1 MSTTDRS
8 WPSLP
13 LADWKATCD
22 TLHMYTQILGK
33 IRLMRAPEE
42 PQWAHVALY
51 VTARGLTTSPMP
63 CDERMFQMD
72 LDLIG
77 HKLLIF
83 VNDGQTR
90 SIDLGA
96 SVAAFYGDVMR
107 ALETPRINVPI
118 NTKPQ
123 EVPDPIPFEQDTVHA
138 TYDRESVERFFQI
151 LSRADSIMKEHR
163 APFRGRHTP
172 VHFFWGTFD
181 LAYARFSGRP
191 LTPPPGANLL
201 MRVGGDAEL
210 IDAGFWPGDARFPEP
225 AFFAYHYLKPD
236 GLERAVVEPAQAFW
250 SKELG
255 EFILRYD
262 DVRAAKSPRD
272 ALLAFFRSSYNAG
285 VEAAHWDKVQ

>member
-1 MSTTDRS
+1 MTTTDQS

-13 LADWKATCD
+13 LADWQATCD

-33 IRLMRAPEE
+33 IRLMRAPAE

-63 CDERMFQMD
+63 YEERTFQMD
-72 LDLIG
+72 LDLIA
-77 HKLLIF
+77 HKLLIL
-83 VNDGQTR
+83 VSDGKTR

-107 ALETPRINVPI
+107 ALETLRINVPI

-123 EVPDPIPFEQDTVHA
+123 EVPDPIPFEKDTVHA
-138 TYDRESVERFFQI
+138 TYERKSVERFFQI
-151 LSRADSIMKEHR
+151 LARVDSIMKEHR

-201 MRVGGDAEL
+201 MRVGGDAEE
-210 IDAGFWPGDARFPEP
+210 INAGFWPGDARFPEP
-225 AFFAYHYLKPD
+225 AFFAYAYVKPD
-236 GLERAVVEPAQAFW
+236 GLERAAVQPAQAFW

-255 EFILRYD
+255 EFMLRYD

-272 ALLAFFRSSYNAG
+272 ALLTFFRSTFQAG
-285 VEAAHWDKVQ
+285 FEAAHWDKVQ